1 MMCAYSMGS
10 RAKKLNKPCHKCG
23 GKKEYLFNGKPCKTT
38 AKVQRAKKYQL
49 LCKEKGCPW
58 KAAKQRRPRQGW
70 QEWCEKRR
78 CPKCKGKIDFRKV
91 CANRFETSY
100 DNDTISVVGVDRKII
115 SSEKL
120 VQVYSRANRRR
131 ESKLP
136 PLVVDFQ
143 NVQIDAELRAA

>member
-1 MMCAYSMGS
+1 MWERNFFSV
-10 RAKKLNKPCHKCG
+10 
-23 GKKEYLFNGKPCKTT
+23 T
-38 AKVQRAKKYQL
+38 
-49 LCKEKGCPW
+49 
-58 KAAKQRRPRQGW
+58 
-70 QEWCEKRR
+70 
-78 CPKCKGKIDFRKV
+78 
-91 CANRFETSY
+91 FETSY